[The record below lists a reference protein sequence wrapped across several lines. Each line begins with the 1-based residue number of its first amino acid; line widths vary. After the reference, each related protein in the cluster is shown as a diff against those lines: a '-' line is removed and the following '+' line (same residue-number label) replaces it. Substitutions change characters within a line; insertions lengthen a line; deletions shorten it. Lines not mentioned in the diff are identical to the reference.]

1 MNYLLG
7 LQYWKSEILNSAPI
21 STTVLLCGLGQAVLS
36 VHVCSRAGFFL
47 SWLASLTFFFF
58 SPDIASS
65 NVFSLNTVSSNT
77 PNILHVHTSTKDDGL
92 DLCL

>member
-36 VHVCSRAGFFL
+36 VHVCSHAVFFL
-47 SWLASLTFFFF
+47 SWLASLTFFF
-58 SPDIASS
+58 SAQ
-65 NVFSLNTVSSNT
+65 
-77 PNILHVHTSTKDDGL
+77 ILHPPMFSA
-92 DLCL
+92 

>member
-36 VHVCSRAGFFL
+36 VHVCSHAVFFL

-58 SPDIASS
+58 SAQ
-65 NVFSLNTVSSNT
+65 
-77 PNILHVHTSTKDDGL
+77 ILHPPMFSA
-92 DLCL
+92 